1 MSWTITPRFTQW
13 TPALITTA
21 LWLDAADATTLFTTN
36 AGSTVATNGSA
47 VGRWNDKS
55 GNNRNATQATSANR
69 PSCLTGALNG
79 RQGVQFTA
87 NDRWLEVVDESPF
100 DFTST
105 CYVFTVASI
114 SDVANSNVLINKGRA
129 TFNNNGWY
137 LDIFGGSAQALIG
150 VTASSSYSA
159 VDINA
164 ALTAN
169 TPVMLSF
176 EINGSIVRGRR
187 NGTTYSTIVAN
198 KPAWVAAT
206 NNDTLLVG
214 AYQTSPPNTA
224 NFEGLAHQIIIMPSV
239 PSFSIVEKLEGWAAH
254 YYGLTANLP
263 ANHPYKVNAP
273 AP

>member
-1 MSWTITPRFTQW
+1 MSWTITPSFTQW
-13 TPALITTA
+13 TPALISTA

-55 GNNRNATQATSANR
+55 GNNRHATQATSANR

-105 CYVFTVASI
+105 CYVFAVASI
-114 SDVANSNVLINKGRA
+114 SDGVNSNVLINKGRS
-129 TFNNNGWY
+129 TYNNNGWY
-137 LDIFGGSAQALIG
+137 CDILPSNQALIG
-150 VTASSSYSA
+150 VTSNASVSSFDVNTSLA
-159 VDINA
+159 
-164 ALTAN
+164 TN
-169 TPVMLSF
+169 TPRILSF
-176 EINGSIVRGRR
+176 EANGSTVRARG
-187 NGTTYSTIVAN
+187 NGTTYQTTVAS
-198 KPAWVAAT
+198 KSAWIATT

-214 AYQTSPPNTA
+214 AYQTSPPNSS

-263 ANHPYKVNAP
+263 ANHPYKVNPP

>member
-1 MSWTITPRFTQW
+1 MSWRITPSFTQW

-55 GNNRNATQATSANR
+55 GNNRHATQALSANR

-100 DFTST
+100 DFIST

-114 SDVANSNVLINKGRA
+114 SDVVNSNTLVNKGRT

-137 LDIFGGSAQALIG
+137 LDILGSTQGLVGI
-150 VTASSSYSA
+150 TASSSYSV
-159 VDINA
+159 VDTNA

-187 NGTTYSTIVAN
+187 NGTTYSTTVTN
-198 KPAWVAAT
+198 KPAWVAAA
-206 NNDTLLVG
+206 NNDTLLIG
-214 AYQTSPPNTA
+214 AYQTFSPSSS

-254 YYGLTANLP
+254 YYSLTANLP
-263 ANHPYKVNAP
+263 ADHPYKVNPP